1 MKFEK
6 AGEKKKGIW
15 QVVIRYKGA
24 HREQDKEASETE

>member
-6 AGEKKKGIW
+6 ARNKGIW
-15 QVVIRYKGA
+15 QVVIKYKGA

>member
-6 AGEKKKGIW
+6 AEKKGIW
-15 QVVIRYKGA
+15 QVVIKYKGA